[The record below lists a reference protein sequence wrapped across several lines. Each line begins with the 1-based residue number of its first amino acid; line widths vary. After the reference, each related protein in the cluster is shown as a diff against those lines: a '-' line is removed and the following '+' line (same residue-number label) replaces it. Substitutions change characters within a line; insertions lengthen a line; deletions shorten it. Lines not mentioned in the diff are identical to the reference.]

1 MLFSEVEFFWA
12 EESRGSG
19 NIVKGM
25 EIELIF
31 ISSKNGRQLRTE
43 AYGGIQKVHSIKISN
58 F

>member
-1 MLFSEVEFFWA
+1 MLFSEVEFSWA

-25 EIELIF
+25 ETELIF